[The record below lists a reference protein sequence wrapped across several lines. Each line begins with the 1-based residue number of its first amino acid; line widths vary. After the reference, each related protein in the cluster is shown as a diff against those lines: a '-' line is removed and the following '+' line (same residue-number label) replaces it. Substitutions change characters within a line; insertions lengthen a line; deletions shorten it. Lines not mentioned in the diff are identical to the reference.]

1 MKKYIL
7 DLTVREALNVGKQF
21 VLLRLIS
28 ENPLP
33 EMLPGQF
40 VEVRVDETPS
50 VLLRRPISIHYY
62 DKKANELG
70 LLVQLVGNGTRWM
83 ATLKAGDVLN
93 VVLPLGNG
101 FTLPADNTVRPL
113 LVGGGVGV
121 APLLYLGMKLK
132 EMIDAGKITKE
143 QAVIGYVGA
152 FPYAEVVSGYTSF
165 FLGARSVCESAT
177 MAVKY
182 TNSWFDIAKEKE
194 AANALIAD
202 GCVLISQHADSEGA
216 PKACEEAGVPN
227 VAYNLDTREW
237 GPNTA
242 LVSSKINWAPY
253 FKHIITA
260 TMEGTAIEQDFC
272 KGLKDDVVQILGLN
286 ETVAA
291 EGTEAKLEEVKEK
304 LINGE
309 IKVFDTNTFTVGGKN
324 LTEYMAD
331 VDSDAAFTPDTN
343 VVSDGYFHESEMRSA
358 PYFDILIDG
367 ITEK

>member
-21 VLLRLIS
+21 VLLRLTS

-62 DKKANELG
+62 DKNANELG

-132 EMIDAGKITKE
+132 EMGITPTFLLGSRTENELMQIAEFEKVGRVFITTENGAVGEQGYVTQHSVLAREQFDQVYTCGPKPMMVAVARWAKGAGVACEVSLENKMACGVGACLCCVEDTKE
-143 QAVIGYVGA
+143 GN
-152 FPYAEVVSGYTSF
+152 
-165 FLGARSVCESAT
+165 VCVCKEGPVFSID
-177 MAVKY
+177 KL
-182 TNSWFDIAKEKE
+182 SW
-194 AANALIAD
+194 
-202 GCVLISQHADSEGA
+202 
-216 PKACEEAGVPN
+216 
-227 VAYNLDTREW
+227 
-237 GPNTA
+237 
-242 LVSSKINWAPY
+242 
-253 FKHIITA
+253 
-260 TMEGTAIEQDFC
+260 
-272 KGLKDDVVQILGLN
+272 QI
-286 ETVAA
+286 
-291 EGTEAKLEEVKEK
+291 
-304 LINGE
+304 
-309 IKVFDTNTFTVGGKN
+309 
-324 LTEYMAD
+324 
-331 VDSDAAFTPDTN
+331 
-343 VVSDGYFHESEMRSA
+343 
-358 PYFDILIDG
+358 
-367 ITEK
+367 

>member
-21 VLLRLIS
+21 VLLRLTS

-93 VVLPLGNG
+93 VVLPLGYG

-132 EMIDAGKITKE
+132 EMGITPTFLLGSRTENELMQIAEFEKVGRVFITTENGAVGEQGYVTQHSVLAREQFDQVYTCGPKPMMVAVARWAKGAGVVCEVSLENKMACGVGACLCCVEDTKE
-143 QAVIGYVGA
+143 GN
-152 FPYAEVVSGYTSF
+152 
-165 FLGARSVCESAT
+165 VCVCKEGPVFSID
-177 MAVKY
+177 KL
-182 TNSWFDIAKEKE
+182 SW
-194 AANALIAD
+194 
-202 GCVLISQHADSEGA
+202 
-216 PKACEEAGVPN
+216 
-227 VAYNLDTREW
+227 
-237 GPNTA
+237 
-242 LVSSKINWAPY
+242 
-253 FKHIITA
+253 
-260 TMEGTAIEQDFC
+260 
-272 KGLKDDVVQILGLN
+272 QI
-286 ETVAA
+286 
-291 EGTEAKLEEVKEK
+291 
-304 LINGE
+304 
-309 IKVFDTNTFTVGGKN
+309 
-324 LTEYMAD
+324 
-331 VDSDAAFTPDTN
+331 
-343 VVSDGYFHESEMRSA
+343 
-358 PYFDILIDG
+358 
-367 ITEK
+367 

>member
-1 MKKYIL
+1 MNKYIL

-21 VLLRLIS
+21 VLLRLTS

-132 EMIDAGKITKE
+132 EMGVAPTFLLGSRTENELMQIAEFEKVGRVFITTENGAVGEQGYVTQHSVLAREQFDQVYTCGPKPMMVAVARWAKGVGVACEVSLENKMACGVGACLCCVEDTKE
-143 QAVIGYVGA
+143 GN
-152 FPYAEVVSGYTSF
+152 
-165 FLGARSVCESAT
+165 VCVCKEGPVFSID
-177 MAVKY
+177 KL
-182 TNSWFDIAKEKE
+182 SW
-194 AANALIAD
+194 
-202 GCVLISQHADSEGA
+202 
-216 PKACEEAGVPN
+216 
-227 VAYNLDTREW
+227 
-237 GPNTA
+237 
-242 LVSSKINWAPY
+242 
-253 FKHIITA
+253 
-260 TMEGTAIEQDFC
+260 
-272 KGLKDDVVQILGLN
+272 QI
-286 ETVAA
+286 
-291 EGTEAKLEEVKEK
+291 
-304 LINGE
+304 
-309 IKVFDTNTFTVGGKN
+309 
-324 LTEYMAD
+324 
-331 VDSDAAFTPDTN
+331 
-343 VVSDGYFHESEMRSA
+343 
-358 PYFDILIDG
+358 
-367 ITEK
+367 

>member
-21 VLLRLIS
+21 VLLRLTS

-62 DKKANELG
+62 DKKANEQG

-132 EMIDAGKITKE
+132 EMGITPTFLLGSRTENELMQIAEFEKVGRVFITTENGAVGEQGYVTQHSVLAREQFDQVYTCGPKPMMVAVARWAKGVGVACEVSLENKMACGVGACLCCVEDTKE
-143 QAVIGYVGA
+143 GN
-152 FPYAEVVSGYTSF
+152 
-165 FLGARSVCESAT
+165 VC
-177 MAVKY
+177 V
-182 TNSWFDIAKEKE
+182 
-194 AANALIAD
+194 
-202 GCVLISQHADSEGA
+202 C
-216 PKACEEAGVPN
+216 KA
-227 VAYNLDTREW
+227 
-237 GPNTA
+237 GP
-242 LVSSKINWAPY
+242 
-253 FKHIITA
+253 
-260 TMEGTAIEQDFC
+260 
-272 KGLKDDVVQILGLN
+272 
-286 ETVAA
+286 
-291 EGTEAKLEEVKEK
+291 
-304 LINGE
+304 
-309 IKVFDTNTFTVGGKN
+309 VF
-324 LTEYMAD
+324 
-331 VDSDAAFTPDTN
+331 
-343 VVSDGYFHESEMRSA
+343 
-358 PYFDILIDG
+358 LID
-367 ITEK
+367 KLS

>member
-21 VLLRLIS
+21 VLLRLTS

-132 EMIDAGKITKE
+132 EMGITPTFLLGSRTENELMQIAEFEKVGRVFITTENGAVGEQGYVTQHSVLAREQFDQVYTCGPKPMMVAVARWAKGVGVACEVSLENKMACGVGACLCCVEDTKE
-143 QAVIGYVGA
+143 GN
-152 FPYAEVVSGYTSF
+152 
-165 FLGARSVCESAT
+165 VCVCKEGPVFSID
-177 MAVKY
+177 KL
-182 TNSWFDIAKEKE
+182 SW
-194 AANALIAD
+194 
-202 GCVLISQHADSEGA
+202 
-216 PKACEEAGVPN
+216 
-227 VAYNLDTREW
+227 
-237 GPNTA
+237 
-242 LVSSKINWAPY
+242 
-253 FKHIITA
+253 
-260 TMEGTAIEQDFC
+260 
-272 KGLKDDVVQILGLN
+272 QI
-286 ETVAA
+286 
-291 EGTEAKLEEVKEK
+291 
-304 LINGE
+304 
-309 IKVFDTNTFTVGGKN
+309 
-324 LTEYMAD
+324 
-331 VDSDAAFTPDTN
+331 
-343 VVSDGYFHESEMRSA
+343 
-358 PYFDILIDG
+358 
-367 ITEK
+367 

>member
-132 EMIDAGKITKE
+132 EMGITPTFLLGSRTENELMQIAEFEKVGRVFITTENGAVGEQGYVTQHSVLKNEQFDQVYTCGPKPMMVAVARWAKGAGVACEVSLENKMACGVGACLCCVEDTKE
-143 QAVIGYVGA
+143 GH
-152 FPYAEVVSGYTSF
+152 
-165 FLGARSVCESAT
+165 VC
-177 MAVKY
+177 V
-182 TNSWFDIAKEKE
+182 
-194 AANALIAD
+194 
-202 GCVLISQHADSEGA
+202 CSEG
-216 PKACEEAGVPN
+216 PVFSIDK
-227 VAYNLDTREW
+227 LSW
-237 GPNTA
+237 
-242 LVSSKINWAPY
+242 
-253 FKHIITA
+253 
-260 TMEGTAIEQDFC
+260 
-272 KGLKDDVVQILGLN
+272 QI
-286 ETVAA
+286 
-291 EGTEAKLEEVKEK
+291 
-304 LINGE
+304 
-309 IKVFDTNTFTVGGKN
+309 
-324 LTEYMAD
+324 
-331 VDSDAAFTPDTN
+331 
-343 VVSDGYFHESEMRSA
+343 
-358 PYFDILIDG
+358 
-367 ITEK
+367 

>member
-21 VLLRLIS
+21 VLLRLTS

-132 EMIDAGKITKE
+132 EMGITPTFLLGSRTENELMQIAEFEKVGRVFITTENGAVGEQGYVTQHSVLAREQFDQVYICGPKPMMVAVARWAKGAGVVCEVSLENKMACGVGACLCCVEDTKE
-143 QAVIGYVGA
+143 GN
-152 FPYAEVVSGYTSF
+152 
-165 FLGARSVCESAT
+165 VCVCKEGPVFSID
-177 MAVKY
+177 KL
-182 TNSWFDIAKEKE
+182 SW
-194 AANALIAD
+194 
-202 GCVLISQHADSEGA
+202 
-216 PKACEEAGVPN
+216 
-227 VAYNLDTREW
+227 
-237 GPNTA
+237 
-242 LVSSKINWAPY
+242 
-253 FKHIITA
+253 
-260 TMEGTAIEQDFC
+260 
-272 KGLKDDVVQILGLN
+272 QI
-286 ETVAA
+286 
-291 EGTEAKLEEVKEK
+291 
-304 LINGE
+304 
-309 IKVFDTNTFTVGGKN
+309 
-324 LTEYMAD
+324 
-331 VDSDAAFTPDTN
+331 
-343 VVSDGYFHESEMRSA
+343 
-358 PYFDILIDG
+358 
-367 ITEK
+367 

>member
-21 VLLRLIS
+21 VLLRLTS

-62 DKKANELG
+62 DKNANELG

-132 EMIDAGKITKE
+132 EMGITPTFLLGSRTENELMQIAEFEKVGRVFITTENGAVGEQGYVTQHSVLAREQFDQVYTCGPKPMMVAVARWAKGAGVACEVSLENKMAGGVGACLCCVEDTKE
-143 QAVIGYVGA
+143 GN
-152 FPYAEVVSGYTSF
+152 
-165 FLGARSVCESAT
+165 VCVCKEGPVFSID
-177 MAVKY
+177 KL
-182 TNSWFDIAKEKE
+182 SW
-194 AANALIAD
+194 
-202 GCVLISQHADSEGA
+202 
-216 PKACEEAGVPN
+216 
-227 VAYNLDTREW
+227 
-237 GPNTA
+237 
-242 LVSSKINWAPY
+242 
-253 FKHIITA
+253 
-260 TMEGTAIEQDFC
+260 
-272 KGLKDDVVQILGLN
+272 QI
-286 ETVAA
+286 
-291 EGTEAKLEEVKEK
+291 
-304 LINGE
+304 
-309 IKVFDTNTFTVGGKN
+309 
-324 LTEYMAD
+324 
-331 VDSDAAFTPDTN
+331 
-343 VVSDGYFHESEMRSA
+343 
-358 PYFDILIDG
+358 
-367 ITEK
+367 

>member
-132 EMIDAGKITKE
+132 EMGITPTFLLGSRTENELMQIAEFEKVGRVFITTENGAVGEQGYVTQHSVLAREQFDQVYTCGPKPMMVAVARWAKGAGVACEVSLENKMACGVGACLCCVEDTKE
-143 QAVIGYVGA
+143 GN
-152 FPYAEVVSGYTSF
+152 
-165 FLGARSVCESAT
+165 VCVCKEGPVFSID
-177 MAVKY
+177 KL
-182 TNSWFDIAKEKE
+182 SW
-194 AANALIAD
+194 
-202 GCVLISQHADSEGA
+202 
-216 PKACEEAGVPN
+216 
-227 VAYNLDTREW
+227 
-237 GPNTA
+237 
-242 LVSSKINWAPY
+242 
-253 FKHIITA
+253 
-260 TMEGTAIEQDFC
+260 
-272 KGLKDDVVQILGLN
+272 QI
-286 ETVAA
+286 
-291 EGTEAKLEEVKEK
+291 
-304 LINGE
+304 
-309 IKVFDTNTFTVGGKN
+309 
-324 LTEYMAD
+324 
-331 VDSDAAFTPDTN
+331 
-343 VVSDGYFHESEMRSA
+343 
-358 PYFDILIDG
+358 
-367 ITEK
+367 

>member
-21 VLLRLIS
+21 VLLRLTS

-132 EMIDAGKITKE
+132 EMGITPTFLLGSRTENELMQIAEFEKVGRVFITTENGAVGEQGYVTQHSVLAREQFDQVYTCGPKPMMVAVARWAKGAGVACEVSLENKMACGVGACLCCVEDTKE
-143 QAVIGYVGA
+143 GN
-152 FPYAEVVSGYTSF
+152 
-165 FLGARSVCESAT
+165 VCVCKEGPVFSID
-177 MAVKY
+177 KL
-182 TNSWFDIAKEKE
+182 SW
-194 AANALIAD
+194 
-202 GCVLISQHADSEGA
+202 
-216 PKACEEAGVPN
+216 
-227 VAYNLDTREW
+227 
-237 GPNTA
+237 
-242 LVSSKINWAPY
+242 
-253 FKHIITA
+253 
-260 TMEGTAIEQDFC
+260 
-272 KGLKDDVVQILGLN
+272 QI
-286 ETVAA
+286 
-291 EGTEAKLEEVKEK
+291 
-304 LINGE
+304 
-309 IKVFDTNTFTVGGKN
+309 
-324 LTEYMAD
+324 
-331 VDSDAAFTPDTN
+331 
-343 VVSDGYFHESEMRSA
+343 
-358 PYFDILIDG
+358 
-367 ITEK
+367 